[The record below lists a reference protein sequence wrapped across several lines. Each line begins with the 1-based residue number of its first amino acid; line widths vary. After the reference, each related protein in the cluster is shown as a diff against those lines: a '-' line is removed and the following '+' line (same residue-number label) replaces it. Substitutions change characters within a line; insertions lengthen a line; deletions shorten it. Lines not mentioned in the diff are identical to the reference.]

1 MSSARSTRAR
11 GDDGAFGD
19 FELYAVAPRGLGGAS
34 STRDADAR
42 RDASTSTFYAL
53 VYLGNAPGHDEN
65 GARGALLL
73 HLRKES
79 TRALVLT
86 PASVTVSPTHE
97 GASSERSL
105 EEHSIR
111 LVSGLFP
118 DFVLDDVRSMSGRGI
133 MVVDPETWIILLGVE
148 PWQFGAYAMRARD
161 INEAGRNVIDEGG
174 NPCFSLRDTAPL
186 FNFTEKR
193 RVDELR
199 GAMRRSR
206 ALQIGDV
213 SAKRD
218 SETSQTVGTTPLDVD
233 EVMELVG
240 LTENATEEPSARL
253 LKARARR
260 KARKQR
266 KKAMRRERAAQ
277 EAKRDDDASTPMIPV
292 LATAA
297 EDNGSVGTDEEDLP
311 DSHSTD
317 SPAHCVADI
326 EDIDVK
332 PVATTSDSKESACTL
347 SCGACAYAST
357 CDRKRKLDDV
367 IKNTSYQGNLGCAFA
382 YCSNIAE
389 GKEVELSQYV
399 SNMPKRLRVKAP
411 RQDHQDWVV
420 IGKKGRVVRETSGE
434 DEAMCSHSGIGESCV
449 PKVHRTVE
457 IGASA
462 DSRKDFNEVERQL
475 RILKDENQRLK
486 AELCARKPNAD
497 VGSTSTEQIA
507 RGASILSLVHHW
519 FSVGNLYRDEFLP
532 SQMDVDGFV
541 SLHVLSTFPSLVRL
555 GVTPR
560 ELALLLT
567 SSPVVQLNATRDAC
581 RSTAASRPPYIV
593 YQQPSA

>member
-19 FELYAVAPRGLGGAS
+19 FELYAVAPRGLAGA
-34 STRDADAR
+34 STRDADTR

-486 AELCARKPNAD
+486 AELYTRKPNAD

>member
-19 FELYAVAPRGLGGAS
+19 FELYAVAPRGLAGA
-34 STRDADAR
+34 STRDADTR

-86 PASVTVSPTHE
+86 PASVTVSSTHE

-206 ALQIGDV
+206 ALKIGDV

-399 SNMPKRLRVKAP
+399 SNMPKRLRV
-411 RQDHQDWVV
+411 
-420 IGKKGRVVRETSGE
+420 E
-434 DEAMCSHSGIGESCV
+434 
-449 PKVHRTVE
+449 
-457 IGASA
+457 
-462 DSRKDFNEVERQL
+462 
-475 RILKDENQRLK
+475 
-486 AELCARKPNAD
+486 
-497 VGSTSTEQIA
+497 
-507 RGASILSLVHHW
+507 
-519 FSVGNLYRDEFLP
+519 
-532 SQMDVDGFV
+532 
-541 SLHVLSTFPSLVRL
+541 
-555 GVTPR
+555 
-560 ELALLLT
+560 
-567 SSPVVQLNATRDAC
+567 ATRQE
-581 RSTAASRPPYIV
+581 ASR
-593 YQQPSA
+593 

>member
-19 FELYAVAPRGLGGAS
+19 FELYAVAPRGLAGA
-34 STRDADAR
+34 STRDADTR

-420 IGKKGRVVRETSGE
+420 IGKKGRVARETSGE

-449 PKVHRTVE
+449 PKVHHTVE

-486 AELCARKPNAD
+486 AELYTRKPNAD

-519 FSVGNLYRDEFLP
+519 FSVGNLYRDEFLR

>member
-19 FELYAVAPRGLGGAS
+19 FELYAVAPRGLAGA
-34 STRDADAR
+34 STRDADTR

-519 FSVGNLYRDEFLP
+519 FSVGNLYRDEFLR